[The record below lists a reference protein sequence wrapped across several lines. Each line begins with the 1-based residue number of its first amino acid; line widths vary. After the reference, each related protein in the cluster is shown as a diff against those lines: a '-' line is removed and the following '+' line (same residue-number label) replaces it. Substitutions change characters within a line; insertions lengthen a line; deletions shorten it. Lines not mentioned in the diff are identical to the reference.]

1 MKRKINRDFSRYFS
15 ANRMNRVPL
24 YKLLVSSLLAVTL
37 TAGLGTGI
45 AVWAFSGSGQETSVQ
60 AQLSPTPT
68 PEPTATPTPT
78 PQLRQVKME
87 IATVQ
92 QSIGVDLVEEV
103 DGEEFPLAGE
113 PFVVLITDEDEK
125 TQSYDVD
132 ADTGT
137 LLVEDVEPGDYRVE
151 LEERE
156 GYALPEPQ
164 TVTVKEKVVYVA
176 DTAAVADKI
185 VQADQVVE
193 SQEDNIYGQVADAVV
208 TPPSDTVEYVDSSS
222 ETVSEEIQVYTGA
235 KLNDEGYMLLKDGT
249 VTDYKP
255 VFDTATGYLVKAVRS
270 TVPSPT
276 PVPVPSV
283 ILTPTPV
290 PTESPEP
297 TQTPEST
304 QTPEATQTPE
314 PTQGSGS
321 QATSQALSRTPSP
334 TGAALWVQRLSSWF
348 ADRLGRLGAGLPLRA
363 ASVDF
368 AAWPDEIVLYD
379 MDNHTMAS
387 NEEYPFDLSVD
398 TVSTETGEVL
408 YSGWNTIDGKKYYF
422 DPETHTPVTGTQ
434 VIGGVTYHFNS
445 SGVLQQE
452 TRGVD
457 VSKYQGDIDWNQVK
471 AAGYEFAIIRV
482 GYRGYGSGALV
493 EDSHFRQNIQGAT
506 AAGLQIGLY
515 FYSQAINEEEAVEE
529 ASMVL
534 RLCSGYR
541 LDYPIYFDTEKVAG
555 DTGRADS
562 LSRAE
567 RTACAVAFCETIRN
581 AGYTAGVY
589 SYASWFYN
597 QLNMSNFGNYQI
609 WIAQYRDVLDF
620 SGRYNM
626 WQYAS
631 DGCVPG
637 ISKLCDLN
645 IAY

>member
-1 MKRKINRDFSRYFS
+1 MKRKTNRDFSRYFS
-15 ANRMNRVPL
+15 VNRMNRVPL
-24 YKLLVSSLLAVTL
+24 YKLLVSGLLAVTL

-45 AVWAFSGSGQETSVQ
+45 AVWAFSGAGQETSVQ
-60 AQLSPTPT
+60 AELSPTPT
-68 PEPTATPTPT
+68 PAPTATPTPT
-78 PQLRQVKME
+78 PQLRQVKMK

-103 DGEEFPLAGE
+103 DGEEFPLTGE
-113 PFVVLITDEDEK
+113 PFVVLITDEDEN
-125 TQSYDVD
+125 TQSYDID
-132 ADTGT
+132 PDTGT
-137 LLVEDVEPGDYRVE
+137 LLVEKVEPGDYRVE
-151 LEERE
+151 LEEKE

-185 VQADQVVE
+185 VQSNQVVE

-222 ETVSEEIQVYTGA
+222 ESVSEKIQVYTGA

-270 TVPSPT
+270 ALPSPT

-283 ILTPTPV
+283 ILTPTPAPE
-290 PTESPEP
+290 PTES
-297 TQTPEST
+297 
-304 QTPEATQTPE
+304 PEATQTPE
-314 PTQGSGS
+314 PSQGAASG
-321 QATSQALSRTPSP
+321 ATSQALSQTPSP
-334 TGAALWVQRLSSWF
+334 TGAALWAQRLSGWF

-363 ASVDF
+363 SSVDF
-368 AAWPDEIVLYD
+368 ASWPDEILLYD
-379 MDNHTMAS
+379 MNKHTMAS

-422 DPETHTPVTGTQ
+422 DPETHAPVTGTQ
-434 VIGGVTYHFNS
+434 VIGGVTYHFDSN
-445 SGVLQQE
+445 GVLKQE

-457 VSKYQGDIDWNQVK
+457 VSKYQGNIDWNQVK

-506 AAGLQIGLY
+506 AAGLQVGLY

>member
-1 MKRKINRDFSRYFS
+1 MKRKTNRDFSRYFS
-15 ANRMNRVPL
+15 VNRMNRVPL
-24 YKLLVSSLLAVTL
+24 YKLLVSGLLAVTL

-45 AVWAFSGSGQETSVQ
+45 AVWAFSGAGQETSVQ
-60 AQLSPTPT
+60 AELSPTPT
-68 PEPTATPTPT
+68 PAPTATPTPT

-103 DGEEFPLAGE
+103 DGEEFPLTGE
-113 PFVVLITDEDEK
+113 PFVVLITDEDEN
-125 TQSYDVD
+125 TQSYDID
-132 ADTGT
+132 PDTGT
-137 LLVEDVEPGDYRVE
+137 LLVEKVEPGDYRVE
-151 LEERE
+151 LEEKE

-185 VQADQVVE
+185 VQSNQVVE

-222 ETVSEEIQVYTGA
+222 ESVSEKIQVYTGA

-270 TVPSPT
+270 VLPSPT

-283 ILTPTPV
+283 ILTPTPAPE
-290 PTESPEP
+290 PTES
-297 TQTPEST
+297 
-304 QTPEATQTPE
+304 PEATQTPE
-314 PTQGSGS
+314 PSQGAASG
-321 QATSQALSRTPSP
+321 ATSQALSQTPSP
-334 TGAALWVQRLSSWF
+334 TGAALWAQRLSGWF

-363 ASVDF
+363 SSVDF
-368 AAWPDEIVLYD
+368 ASWPDEILLYD
-379 MDNHTMAS
+379 MNKHTMAS

-422 DPETHTPVTGTQ
+422 DPETHAPVTGTQ
-434 VIGGVTYHFNS
+434 VIGGVTYHFDSN
-445 SGVLQQE
+445 GVLKQE

-457 VSKYQGDIDWNQVK
+457 VSKYQGNIDWNQVK

-506 AAGLQIGLY
+506 AAGLQVGLY

>member
-1 MKRKINRDFSRYFS
+1 MKRKTNRDFSRYFS
-15 ANRMNRVPL
+15 VNRMNRVPL
-24 YKLLVSSLLAVTL
+24 YKLLISGLLAVTL

-45 AVWAFSGSGQETSVQ
+45 AVWAFSGAGQETSVQ
-60 AQLSPTPT
+60 AELSPTPT
-68 PEPTATPTPT
+68 PAPTATPTPT

-103 DGEEFPLAGE
+103 DGEEFPLTGE
-113 PFVVLITDEDEK
+113 PFVVLITDEDEN
-125 TQSYDVD
+125 TQSYDID
-132 ADTGT
+132 PDTGT
-137 LLVEDVEPGDYRVE
+137 LLVEKVEPGDYRVE
-151 LEERE
+151 LEEKE

-185 VQADQVVE
+185 VQSNQVVE

-222 ETVSEEIQVYTGA
+222 ESVSEEIQVYTGA

-270 TVPSPT
+270 ALPSPT

-283 ILTPTPV
+283 ILTPTPAPE
-290 PTESPEP
+290 PTES
-297 TQTPEST
+297 
-304 QTPEATQTPE
+304 PEATQTPE
-314 PTQGSGS
+314 LSQGAASG
-321 QATSQALSRTPSP
+321 ATSQALSQTPSP
-334 TGAALWVQRLSSWF
+334 TGAALWAQQLSGWF

-363 ASVDF
+363 SSVDF
-368 AAWPDEIVLYD
+368 ASWPDEILLYD
-379 MDNHTMAS
+379 MDKHTMAS

-422 DPETHTPVTGTQ
+422 DPETHAPVTGTQ
-434 VIGGVTYHFNS
+434 VIGGVTYHFDSN
-445 SGVLQQE
+445 GVLKQE

-457 VSKYQGDIDWNQVK
+457 VSKYQGNIDWNQVK

-506 AAGLQIGLY
+506 AAGLQVGLY

>member
-1 MKRKINRDFSRYFS
+1 MKRKTNRDFSRYFS
-15 ANRMNRVPL
+15 VNRMNRVPL
-24 YKLLVSSLLAVTL
+24 YKLLVSGLLAVTL

-45 AVWAFSGSGQETSVQ
+45 AVWAFSGAGQETSVQ

-68 PEPTATPTPT
+68 PVPTATPTPT

-103 DGEEFPLAGE
+103 DGEEFPLTGE
-113 PFVVLITDEDEK
+113 PFVVLITDEDEN
-125 TQSYDVD
+125 TQSYDID
-132 ADTGT
+132 PDTGT
-137 LLVEDVEPGDYRVE
+137 LLVEKVEPGDYRVE

-185 VQADQVVE
+185 VQSNQVVE

-222 ETVSEEIQVYTGA
+222 ESVSEEIQVYTGA
-235 KLNDEGYMLLKDGT
+235 KLNDEGYMLLKNGT

-270 TVPSPT
+270 ALPSPT

-283 ILTPTPV
+283 ILTPTPAPE
-290 PTESPEP
+290 PTESPDP
-297 TQTPEST
+297 T

-314 PTQGSGS
+314 PSQGAASG
-321 QATSQALSRTPSP
+321 AASQALSQTPSP
-334 TGAALWVQRLSSWF
+334 TGAALWAQRLSGWF

-363 ASVDF
+363 SSVDF
-368 AAWPDEIVLYD
+368 VSWPDEIVLYD
-379 MDNHTMAS
+379 MDKHTMAS

-398 TVSTETGEVL
+398 TVSTETGEVF

-422 DPETHTPVTGTQ
+422 DPETHAPVTGTQ
-434 VIGGVTYHFNS
+434 VIGGVTYHFDSN
-445 SGVLQQE
+445 GVLKQE

-506 AAGLQIGLY
+506 AAGLQVGLY

>member
-1 MKRKINRDFSRYFS
+1 MKRKTNRDFSRYFS
-15 ANRMNRVPL
+15 VNRMNRVPL
-24 YKLLVSSLLAVTL
+24 YKLLVSGLLAVTL

-45 AVWAFSGSGQETSVQ
+45 AVWAFSGAGQETSVQ
-60 AQLSPTPT
+60 AELSPTPT
-68 PEPTATPTPT
+68 PAPTATPTPT

-103 DGEEFPLAGE
+103 DGEEFPLTGE
-113 PFVVLITDEDEK
+113 PFVVLITDEDEN
-125 TQSYDVD
+125 TQSYDID
-132 ADTGT
+132 PDTGT
-137 LLVEDVEPGDYRVE
+137 LLVEKVEPGDYRVE
-151 LEERE
+151 LEEKE

-185 VQADQVVE
+185 VQSNQVVE

-222 ETVSEEIQVYTGA
+222 ESVSEKIQVYTGA

-270 TVPSPT
+270 ALPSPT

-283 ILTPTPV
+283 ILTPTPA
-290 PTESPEP
+290 PEP
-297 TQTPEST
+297 TER
-304 QTPEATQTPE
+304 PEATQTPE
-314 PTQGSGS
+314 PSQGAASG
-321 QATSQALSRTPSP
+321 ATSQALSQTPSP
-334 TGAALWVQRLSSWF
+334 TGAALWAQRLSGWF

-363 ASVDF
+363 SSVDF
-368 AAWPDEIVLYD
+368 ASWPDEILLYD
-379 MDNHTMAS
+379 MDKHTMAS

-422 DPETHTPVTGTQ
+422 DPETHAPVTGTQ
-434 VIGGVTYHFNS
+434 VIGGVTYHFDSN
-445 SGVLQQE
+445 GVLKQE

-457 VSKYQGDIDWNQVK
+457 VSKYQGNIDWNQVK

-506 AAGLQIGLY
+506 AAGLQVGLY

-631 DGCVPG
+631 DGCEPG

>member
-1 MKRKINRDFSRYFS
+1 MKRKTNRDFSRYFS
-15 ANRMNRVPL
+15 VNRMNRVPL
-24 YKLLVSSLLAVTL
+24 YKLLVSGLLAVTL

-45 AVWAFSGSGQETSVQ
+45 AVWAFSGAGQETSVQ
-60 AQLSPTPT
+60 AELSPTPT
-68 PEPTATPTPT
+68 PAPTATPTPP

-103 DGEEFPLAGE
+103 DGEEFPLTGE
-113 PFVVLITDEDEK
+113 PFVVLITDEDEN
-125 TQSYDVD
+125 TQSYDID
-132 ADTGT
+132 PDTGT
-137 LLVEDVEPGDYRVE
+137 LLVEKVEPGDYRVE
-151 LEERE
+151 LEEKE

-185 VQADQVVE
+185 VQSNQVVE

-222 ETVSEEIQVYTGA
+222 ESVSEKIQVYTGA

-270 TVPSPT
+270 ALPSPT

-283 ILTPTPV
+283 ILTPTPAPE
-290 PTESPEP
+290 PTES
-297 TQTPEST
+297 
-304 QTPEATQTPE
+304 PEATQTPE
-314 PTQGSGS
+314 PSQGAASG
-321 QATSQALSRTPSP
+321 ATSQAISQTPSP
-334 TGAALWVQRLSSWF
+334 TGAALWAQRLSGWF

-363 ASVDF
+363 SSVDF
-368 AAWPDEIVLYD
+368 ASWPDEILLYD
-379 MDNHTMAS
+379 MNKHTMAS

-422 DPETHTPVTGTQ
+422 DPETHAPVTGTQ
-434 VIGGVTYHFNS
+434 VIGGVTYHFDSN
-445 SGVLQQE
+445 GVLKQE

-457 VSKYQGDIDWNQVK
+457 VSKYQGNIDWNQVK

-506 AAGLQIGLY
+506 AAGLQVGLY

>member
-1 MKRKINRDFSRYFS
+1 MKRKTNRDFSRYFS
-15 ANRMNRVPL
+15 VNRMNRVPL
-24 YKLLVSSLLAVTL
+24 YKLLVSGLLAVTL

-45 AVWAFSGSGQETSVQ
+45 AVWAFSGAGQETSVQ

-68 PEPTATPTPT
+68 PAPTATPTPT

-103 DGEEFPLAGE
+103 DGEEFPLTGE
-113 PFVVLITDEDEK
+113 PFVVLITDEDEN
-125 TQSYDVD
+125 TQSYDID
-132 ADTGT
+132 PDTGT
-137 LLVEDVEPGDYRVE
+137 LLVEKVEPGDYRVE

-185 VQADQVVE
+185 VQSNQVVE

-222 ETVSEEIQVYTGA
+222 ESVSEEIQVYTGA
-235 KLNDEGYMLLKDGT
+235 KLNDEGYMFLKDGT

-270 TVPSPT
+270 ALPSPT

-283 ILTPTPV
+283 ILTPTPAPE
-290 PTESPEP
+290 PTESPDP
-297 TQTPEST
+297 T

-314 PTQGSGS
+314 PSQGAESD
-321 QATSQALSRTPSP
+321 ATFQALSQTPSP
-334 TGAALWVQRLSSWF
+334 TGAALWAQRLSGWV

-363 ASVDF
+363 SSVDF
-368 AAWPDEIVLYD
+368 ASWPDEIVLYD
-379 MDNHTMAS
+379 MDKHTMAS

-422 DPETHTPVTGTQ
+422 DPETHAPVTGTQ
-434 VIGGVTYHFNS
+434 VIGGVTYHFDSN
-445 SGVLQQE
+445 GVLKQE

-506 AAGLQIGLY
+506 AAGLQVGLY

-631 DGCVPG
+631 NGCVPG

>member
-1 MKRKINRDFSRYFS
+1 MKRKTNRDFSRYFS
-15 ANRMNRVPL
+15 VNRMNRVPL
-24 YKLLVSSLLAVTL
+24 YKLLVSGLLAVTL

-45 AVWAFSGSGQETSVQ
+45 AVWAFSGAGQETSVQ
-60 AQLSPTPT
+60 AELSPTPT
-68 PEPTATPTPT
+68 PAPTATPTPT

-92 QSIGVDLVEEV
+92 QSIGVDLVEKV
-103 DGEEFPLAGE
+103 DGEEFPLTGE
-113 PFVVLITDEDEK
+113 PFVVLITDEDEN
-125 TQSYDVD
+125 TQSYDID
-132 ADTGT
+132 PDTGT
-137 LLVEDVEPGDYRVE
+137 LLVEKVEPGDYRVE
-151 LEERE
+151 LEEKE

-185 VQADQVVE
+185 VQSNQVVE

-222 ETVSEEIQVYTGA
+222 ESVSEEIQVYTGA

-270 TVPSPT
+270 ALPSPT

-283 ILTPTPV
+283 ILTPTPAPE
-290 PTESPEP
+290 PTES
-297 TQTPEST
+297 
-304 QTPEATQTPE
+304 PEATQTPE
-314 PTQGSGS
+314 PSQGAASG
-321 QATSQALSRTPSP
+321 ATSQALSQTPSP
-334 TGAALWVQRLSSWF
+334 TGAALWAQQLSGWF

-363 ASVDF
+363 SSVDF
-368 AAWPDEIVLYD
+368 ASWPDEILLYD
-379 MDNHTMAS
+379 MDKHTMAS

-408 YSGWNTIDGKKYYF
+408 YSGWNTMDGKKYYF
-422 DPETHTPVTGTQ
+422 DPETHAPVTGTQ
-434 VIGGVTYHFNS
+434 VIGGVTYHFDSN
-445 SGVLQQE
+445 GVLKQE

-457 VSKYQGDIDWNQVK
+457 VSKYQGNIDWNQVK

-506 AAGLQIGLY
+506 AAGLQVGLY

>member
-1 MKRKINRDFSRYFS
+1 MKRKTNRDFSRYFS
-15 ANRMNRVPL
+15 VNRMNRVPL
-24 YKLLVSSLLAVTL
+24 YKLLVSGLLAVTL

-45 AVWAFSGSGQETSVQ
+45 AVWAFSGAGQETSVQ

-68 PEPTATPTPT
+68 PAPTATPTPT

-103 DGEEFPLAGE
+103 DGEEFPLTGE
-113 PFVVLITDEDEK
+113 PFVVLITDEDEN
-125 TQSYDVD
+125 TQSYDID
-132 ADTGT
+132 PDTGT
-137 LLVEDVEPGDYRVE
+137 LLVEKVEPGDYRVE

-185 VQADQVVE
+185 VQSNQVVE

-222 ETVSEEIQVYTGA
+222 ESVSEEIQVYTGA
-235 KLNDEGYMLLKDGT
+235 KLNDEGYMFLKDGT

-270 TVPSPT
+270 ALPSPT

-283 ILTPTPV
+283 ILTPTPAPE
-290 PTESPEP
+290 PTESPDP
-297 TQTPEST
+297 T

-314 PTQGSGS
+314 PSQGAESD
-321 QATSQALSRTPSP
+321 ATFQALSQTPSP
-334 TGAALWVQRLSSWF
+334 TGAALWAQRLSGWF

-363 ASVDF
+363 SSVDF
-368 AAWPDEIVLYD
+368 ASWPDEIVLYD
-379 MDNHTMAS
+379 MDKHTMAS

-422 DPETHTPVTGTQ
+422 DPETHAPVTGTQ
-434 VIGGVTYHFNS
+434 VIGGVTYHFDSN
-445 SGVLQQE
+445 GVLKQE

-506 AAGLQIGLY
+506 AAGLQVGLY

>member
-1 MKRKINRDFSRYFS
+1 MKRKTNRDFSRYFS
-15 ANRMNRVPL
+15 VNRMNRVPL
-24 YKLLVSSLLAVTL
+24 YKLLVSGLLAVTL

-45 AVWAFSGSGQETSVQ
+45 AVWAFSGAGQETSVQ

-68 PEPTATPTPT
+68 PAPTATPTPT

-103 DGEEFPLAGE
+103 DGEEFPLTGE
-113 PFVVLITDEDEK
+113 PFVVLITDEDEN
-125 TQSYDVD
+125 TQSYDID
-132 ADTGT
+132 PDTGT
-137 LLVEDVEPGDYRVE
+137 LLVEKVEPGDYRVE

-185 VQADQVVE
+185 VQSNQVVE

-222 ETVSEEIQVYTGA
+222 ESVSEEIQVYTGA
-235 KLNDEGYMLLKDGT
+235 KLNDEGYMFLKDGT

-270 TVPSPT
+270 ALPSPT

-283 ILTPTPV
+283 ILTPTPAPE
-290 PTESPEP
+290 PTESPDP
-297 TQTPEST
+297 T

-314 PTQGSGS
+314 PSQGAESD
-321 QATSQALSRTPSP
+321 ATFQALSQTPSP
-334 TGAALWVQRLSSWF
+334 TGAALWAQRLSGWV

-363 ASVDF
+363 SSVDF
-368 AAWPDEIVLYD
+368 ASWPDEIVLYD
-379 MDNHTMAS
+379 MDKHTMAS

-422 DPETHTPVTGTQ
+422 DPETHAPVTGTQ
-434 VIGGVTYHFNS
+434 VIGGVTYHFDSN
-445 SGVLQQE
+445 GVLKQE

-506 AAGLQIGLY
+506 AAGLQVGLY

>member
-1 MKRKINRDFSRYFS
+1 MGCAAMGVEGAVLAPD
-15 ANRMNRVPL
+15 L
-24 YKLLVSSLLAVTL
+24 SLGELK
-37 TAGLGTGI
+37 
-45 AVWAFSGSGQETSVQ
+45 ETSRVVWE
-60 AQLSPTPT
+60 SPSV
-68 PEPTATPTPT
+68 E
-78 PQLRQVKME
+78 R
-87 IATVQ
+87 
-92 QSIGVDLVEEV
+92 VDEV
-103 DGEEFPLAGE
+103 
-113 PFVVLITDEDEK
+113 V
-125 TQSYDVD
+125 SVD
-132 ADTGT
+132 A
-137 LLVEDVEPGDYRVE
+137 LAKHV
-151 LEERE
+151 
-156 GYALPEPQ
+156 ALFA
-164 TVTVKEKVVYVA
+164 TT
-176 DTAAVADKI
+176 
-185 VQADQVVE
+185 
-193 SQEDNIYGQVADAVV
+193 
-208 TPPSDTVEYVDSSS
+208 
-222 ETVSEEIQVYTGA
+222 TGA
-235 KLNDEGYMLLKDGT
+235 
-249 VTDYKP
+249 
-255 VFDTATGYLVKAVRS
+255 A
-270 TVPSPT
+270 
-276 PVPVPSV
+276 
-283 ILTPTPV
+283 
-290 PTESPEP
+290 
-297 TQTPEST
+297 
-304 QTPEATQTPE
+304 
-314 PTQGSGS
+314 SG
-321 QATSQALSRTPSP
+321 ATSQALSQTPSP
-334 TGAALWVQRLSSWF
+334 TGAALWAQRLSGWF

-363 ASVDF
+363 SSVDF
-368 AAWPDEIVLYD
+368 ASWPDEILLYD
-379 MDNHTMAS
+379 MDQHTMAS

-422 DPETHTPVTGTQ
+422 DPETHAPVAGTQ
-434 VIGGVTYHFNS
+434 VIGGVTYHFDSN
-445 SGVLQQE
+445 GVLKQE

-457 VSKYQGDIDWNQVK
+457 VSKYQGNIDWNQVK

-506 AAGLQIGLY
+506 AAGLQVGLY

>member
-1 MKRKINRDFSRYFS
+1 MKRKTNRDFSRYFS
-15 ANRMNRVPL
+15 VNRMNRVPL
-24 YKLLVSSLLAVTL
+24 YKLLVSGLLAVTL

-45 AVWAFSGSGQETSVQ
+45 AVWAFSGAGQETSVQ
-60 AQLSPTPT
+60 AELSPTPT
-68 PEPTATPTPT
+68 PAPTATPTPT

-103 DGEEFPLAGE
+103 DGEEFPLTGE
-113 PFVVLITDEDEK
+113 PFVVLITDEDEN
-125 TQSYDVD
+125 TQSYDID
-132 ADTGT
+132 PDTGT
-137 LLVEDVEPGDYRVE
+137 LLVEKVEPGDYRVE
-151 LEERE
+151 LEEKE

-185 VQADQVVE
+185 VQSNQVVE

-222 ETVSEEIQVYTGA
+222 ESVSEEIQVYTGA

-270 TVPSPT
+270 ALPSPT

-283 ILTPTPV
+283 ILTPTPAPE
-290 PTESPEP
+290 PTES
-297 TQTPEST
+297 
-304 QTPEATQTPE
+304 PEATQTPE
-314 PTQGSGS
+314 PSQGAASG
-321 QATSQALSRTPSP
+321 ATSQALSQTPSP
-334 TGAALWVQRLSSWF
+334 TGAALWAQQLSGWF

-363 ASVDF
+363 SSVDF
-368 AAWPDEIVLYD
+368 ASWPDEILLYD
-379 MDNHTMAS
+379 MDKHTMAS
-387 NEEYPFDLSVD
+387 TEEYPFDLSVD

-408 YSGWNTIDGKKYYF
+408 YFGWNTIDGKKYYF
-422 DPETHTPVTGTQ
+422 DPETHAPVTGTQ
-434 VIGGVTYHFNS
+434 VIGGVTYHFDSN
-445 SGVLQQE
+445 GVLKQE

-457 VSKYQGDIDWNQVK
+457 VSKYQGNIDWNQVK

-506 AAGLQIGLY
+506 AAGLQVGLY

>member
-1 MKRKINRDFSRYFS
+1 MKRKTNRDFSRYFS
-15 ANRMNRVPL
+15 VNRMNRVPL
-24 YKLLVSSLLAVTL
+24 YKLLVSGLLAVTL

-45 AVWAFSGSGQETSVQ
+45 AVWAFSGAGQETSVQ
-60 AQLSPTPT
+60 AELSPTPT
-68 PEPTATPTPT
+68 PAPTATPTPT

-103 DGEEFPLAGE
+103 DGEEFPLTGE
-113 PFVVLITDEDEK
+113 PFVVLITDEDEN
-125 TQSYDVD
+125 TQSYDID
-132 ADTGT
+132 PNTGT
-137 LLVEDVEPGDYRVE
+137 LLVEKVEPGDYRVE
-151 LEERE
+151 LEEKE

-185 VQADQVVE
+185 VQSNQVVE

-222 ETVSEEIQVYTGA
+222 ESVSEKIQVYTGA

-270 TVPSPT
+270 ALPSPT

-283 ILTPTPV
+283 ILTPTPAPE
-290 PTESPEP
+290 PTES
-297 TQTPEST
+297 
-304 QTPEATQTPE
+304 PEATQTPE
-314 PTQGSGS
+314 PSQGAASG
-321 QATSQALSRTPSP
+321 ATSQALSQTPSP
-334 TGAALWVQRLSSWF
+334 TGAALWAQRLSGWF

-363 ASVDF
+363 SSVDF
-368 AAWPDEIVLYD
+368 ASWPDEILLYD
-379 MDNHTMAS
+379 MDKHTMAS

-422 DPETHTPVTGTQ
+422 DPETHAPVTGTQ
-434 VIGGVTYHFNS
+434 VIGGVTYHFDSN
-445 SGVLQQE
+445 GVLKQE

-457 VSKYQGDIDWNQVK
+457 VSKYQGNIDWNQVK

-506 AAGLQIGLY
+506 AAGLQVGLY

>member
-1 MKRKINRDFSRYFS
+1 MKRKTNRDFSRYFS
-15 ANRMNRVPL
+15 VNRMNRVPL
-24 YKLLVSSLLAVTL
+24 YKLLVSGLLAVTL

-45 AVWAFSGSGQETSVQ
+45 AVWAFSGAGQETLVQ
-60 AQLSPTPT
+60 AELSPTPT
-68 PEPTATPTPT
+68 PAPTATPT

-103 DGEEFPLAGE
+103 DGEEFPLTGE
-113 PFVVLITDEDEK
+113 PFVVLITDEDEN
-125 TQSYDVD
+125 TQSYDID
-132 ADTGT
+132 PDTGT
-137 LLVEDVEPGDYRVE
+137 LLVEKVEPGDYRVE
-151 LEERE
+151 LEEKE

-164 TVTVKEKVVYVA
+164 TVTVKEKAVYVA

-185 VQADQVVE
+185 VQSNQVVE

-222 ETVSEEIQVYTGA
+222 ESVSEKIQVYTGA

-270 TVPSPT
+270 ALPSPT

-283 ILTPTPV
+283 ILTPTPAPE
-290 PTESPEP
+290 PTES
-297 TQTPEST
+297 
-304 QTPEATQTPE
+304 PEATQTPE
-314 PTQGSGS
+314 PSQGAASG
-321 QATSQALSRTPSP
+321 ATSQALSQTPSP
-334 TGAALWVQRLSSWF
+334 TGAALWAQRLSGWL

-363 ASVDF
+363 SSVDF
-368 AAWPDEIVLYD
+368 ASWPDEILLYD
-379 MDNHTMAS
+379 MNKHTMAS

-422 DPETHTPVTGTQ
+422 DPETHAPVTGTQ
-434 VIGGVTYHFNS
+434 VIGGVTYHFDSN
-445 SGVLQQE
+445 GVLKQE

-457 VSKYQGDIDWNQVK
+457 VSKYQGNIDWNQVK

-506 AAGLQIGLY
+506 AAGLQVGLY

-534 RLCSGYR
+534 RLSSGYR
-541 LDYPIYFDTEKVAG
+541 LDYPLSFDTEKVAG

-637 ISKLCDLN
+637 LSKLCDLN

>member
-1 MKRKINRDFSRYFS
+1 M
-15 ANRMNRVPL
+15 
-24 YKLLVSSLLAVTL
+24 
-37 TAGLGTGI
+37 
-45 AVWAFSGSGQETSVQ
+45 
-60 AQLSPTPT
+60 
-68 PEPTATPTPT
+68 
-78 PQLRQVKME
+78 
-87 IATVQ
+87 
-92 QSIGVDLVEEV
+92 
-103 DGEEFPLAGE
+103 
-113 PFVVLITDEDEK
+113 
-125 TQSYDVD
+125 
-132 ADTGT
+132 
-137 LLVEDVEPGDYRVE
+137 
-151 LEERE
+151 
-156 GYALPEPQ
+156 
-164 TVTVKEKVVYVA
+164 
-176 DTAAVADKI
+176 
-185 VQADQVVE
+185 
-193 SQEDNIYGQVADAVV
+193 
-208 TPPSDTVEYVDSSS
+208 
-222 ETVSEEIQVYTGA
+222 
-235 KLNDEGYMLLKDGT
+235 
-249 VTDYKP
+249 
-255 VFDTATGYLVKAVRS
+255 
-270 TVPSPT
+270 
-276 PVPVPSV
+276 
-283 ILTPTPV
+283 
-290 PTESPEP
+290 
-297 TQTPEST
+297 
-304 QTPEATQTPE
+304 
-314 PTQGSGS
+314 
-321 QATSQALSRTPSP
+321 
-334 TGAALWVQRLSSWF
+334 
-348 ADRLGRLGAGLPLRA
+348 
-363 ASVDF
+363 DF
-368 AAWPDEIVLYD
+368 ASWPDEIVLYD
-379 MDNHTMAS
+379 MDKHTMAS

-398 TVSTETGEVL
+398 IVSTETGEVL

-422 DPETHTPVTGTQ
+422 DPETHAPVTGTQ
-434 VIGGVTYHFNS
+434 VIGGVTYHFDSN
-445 SGVLQQE
+445 GVLKQE

-506 AAGLQIGLY
+506 AAGLQVGLY

>member
-1 MKRKINRDFSRYFS
+1 MKRKTNREFARYFS
-15 ANRMNRVPL
+15 ANRMNRIPL
-24 YKLLVSSLLAVTL
+24 YKLLVSGLLAVTL
-37 TAGLGTGI
+37 TAGLGTGV
-45 AVWAFSGSGQETSVQ
+45 AVWALSGGGPETSVS

-78 PQLRQVKME
+78 PELRQVQME
-87 IATVQ
+87 IATIQ
-92 QSIGVDLVEEV
+92 QSIGVELVEEKE
-103 DGEEFPLAGE
+103 GEEQPITGV
-113 PFVVLITDEDEK
+113 PFVVLITNEDEV
-125 TQSYDVD
+125 TRSYDID
-132 ADTGT
+132 QNTGT
-137 LLVEDVEPGDYRVE
+137 LLVEQVEPGEYQVA
-151 LEERE
+151 LEPVE

-185 VQADQVVE
+185 VQASQVVE
-193 SQEDNIYGQVADAVV
+193 SKEDNIYGQVADAVA
-208 TPPSDTVEYVDSSS
+208 TPPSDTVEYVESSS
-222 ETVSEEIQVYTGA
+222 ESVSEEIQVYTGA
-235 KLNDEGYMLLKDGT
+235 KLNDDGYMLLKDGT

-255 VFDTATGYLVKAVRS
+255 VFDTATGYLIKAVR
-270 TVPSPT
+270 TAQPSPT

-290 PTESPEP
+290 PEETPTPEQTPAP
-297 TQTPEST
+297 TQTPQAESAAASA
-304 QTPEATQTPE
+304 Q
-314 PTQGSGS
+314 S
-321 QATSQALSRTPSP
+321 QSL
-334 TGAALWVQRLSSWF
+334 GAAGASLWAHGLTGWF
-348 ADRLGRLGAGLPLRA
+348 ADWMGGSLRA
-363 ASVDF
+363 AGVDF
-368 AAWPDEIVLYD
+368 AAWPDEILLYD
-379 MDNHTMAS
+379 MNTHTMAS
-387 NEEYPFDLSVD
+387 NDQYPFDLSVD
-398 TVSTETGEVL
+398 TVSSQTGEVL
-408 YSGWNTIDGKKYYF
+408 YSGWNTIDGNKYYF
-422 DPETHTPVTGTQ
+422 DPETHQPVTGSQ

-445 SGVLQQE
+445 NGVLQQE

-506 AAGLQIGLY
+506 AAGLQVGLY

-534 RLCSGYR
+534 RLCSGYK
-541 LDYPIYFDTEKVAG
+541 LSYPIYFDTEKVAG

-562 LSRAE
+562 ISRNE

-581 AGYTAGVY
+581 AGYSAGVY

-597 QLNMSNFGNYQI
+597 QLNMASFGNYQI

-631 DGCVPG
+631 DGSVPG
-637 ISKLCDLN
+637 IPKLCDLN

>member
-1 MKRKINRDFSRYFS
+1 MKRKTNRDFSRYFS
-15 ANRMNRVPL
+15 VNRMNRVPL
-24 YKLLVSSLLAVTL
+24 YKLLVSGLLAVTL

-45 AVWAFSGSGQETSVQ
+45 AVWAFSGAGQETSVQ
-60 AQLSPTPT
+60 AELSPTPT
-68 PEPTATPTPT
+68 PAPTATPTPT

-103 DGEEFPLAGE
+103 DGEEFPLTGE
-113 PFVVLITDEDEK
+113 PFVVLITDEDENI
-125 TQSYDVD
+125 QSYDID
-132 ADTGT
+132 PDTGT
-137 LLVEDVEPGDYRVE
+137 LLVEKVEPGDYRVE
-151 LEERE
+151 LEEKE

-185 VQADQVVE
+185 VQSNQVVE

-222 ETVSEEIQVYTGA
+222 ESVSEEIQVYTGA

-270 TVPSPT
+270 ALPSPT

-283 ILTPTPV
+283 ILTPTPAPE
-290 PTESPEP
+290 PTES
-297 TQTPEST
+297 
-304 QTPEATQTPE
+304 PEATQTPE
-314 PTQGSGS
+314 PSQGAASG
-321 QATSQALSRTPSP
+321 ATSQALSQTPSP
-334 TGAALWVQRLSSWF
+334 TGAALWAQQLSGWF

-363 ASVDF
+363 SSVDF
-368 AAWPDEIVLYD
+368 ASWPDEILLYD
-379 MDNHTMAS
+379 MDKHTMAS
-387 NEEYPFDLSVD
+387 NEEYPFDLSMD

-408 YSGWNTIDGKKYYF
+408 YSGWNTMDGKKYYF
-422 DPETHTPVTGTQ
+422 DPETHAPVTGTQ
-434 VIGGVTYHFNS
+434 VIGGVTYHFDSN
-445 SGVLQQE
+445 GVLKQE

-457 VSKYQGDIDWNQVK
+457 VSKYQGNIDWNQVK

-506 AAGLQIGLY
+506 AAGLQVGLY

>member
-1 MKRKINRDFSRYFS
+1 MKRKTNRDFSRYFS
-15 ANRMNRVPL
+15 VNRMNRVPL
-24 YKLLVSSLLAVTL
+24 YKLLVSGLLAVTL

-45 AVWAFSGSGQETSVQ
+45 AVWAFSGAGQETSVQ

-68 PEPTATPTPT
+68 PVPTATPTPT

-103 DGEEFPLAGE
+103 DGEEFPLTGE
-113 PFVVLITDEDEK
+113 PFVVLITDEDEN
-125 TQSYDVD
+125 TQSYDID
-132 ADTGT
+132 PDTGT
-137 LLVEDVEPGDYRVE
+137 LLVEKVEPGDYRVE

-185 VQADQVVE
+185 VQSNQVVE

-222 ETVSEEIQVYTGA
+222 ESVSEEIQVYTGA

-270 TVPSPT
+270 ALPSPT

-283 ILTPTPV
+283 ILTPTPAPE
-290 PTESPEP
+290 PTESPDP
-297 TQTPEST
+297 T

-314 PTQGSGS
+314 PSQGAESG
-321 QATSQALSRTPSP
+321 AASQALSQTPSP
-334 TGAALWVQRLSSWF
+334 TGAVLWAQRLSGWF

-363 ASVDF
+363 SSVDF
-368 AAWPDEIVLYD
+368 ASWPDEIVLYD
-379 MDNHTMAS
+379 MDKHTMAS

-422 DPETHTPVTGTQ
+422 DPETHAPVTGTQ
-434 VIGGVTYHFNS
+434 VIGGVTYHFDSN
-445 SGVLQQE
+445 GVLKQE

-506 AAGLQIGLY
+506 AAGLQVGLY

>member
-1 MKRKINRDFSRYFS
+1 MKRKTNRDFSRYFS
-15 ANRMNRVPL
+15 VNRMNRVPL
-24 YKLLVSSLLAVTL
+24 YKLLVSGLLAVTL

-45 AVWAFSGSGQETSVQ
+45 AVWAFSGAGQETSVQ
-60 AQLSPTPT
+60 AELSPTPT
-68 PEPTATPTPT
+68 PAPTATPTPT

-103 DGEEFPLAGE
+103 DGEEFPLTGE
-113 PFVVLITDEDEK
+113 PFVVLITDEDEN
-125 TQSYDVD
+125 TQSYDID
-132 ADTGT
+132 PDTGT
-137 LLVEDVEPGDYRVE
+137 LLVEKVEPGDYRVE
-151 LEERE
+151 LEEKE

-185 VQADQVVE
+185 VQSNQVVE

-222 ETVSEEIQVYTGA
+222 ESVSEKIQVYTGA

-270 TVPSPT
+270 ALPSPT

-283 ILTPTPV
+283 ILTPTPAPE
-290 PTESPEP
+290 PTES
-297 TQTPEST
+297 
-304 QTPEATQTPE
+304 PEATQTPE
-314 PTQGSGS
+314 PSQGAASG
-321 QATSQALSRTPSP
+321 ATSQALSQTPSH
-334 TGAALWVQRLSSWF
+334 TGAALWAQRLSGWF

-363 ASVDF
+363 SSVDF
-368 AAWPDEIVLYD
+368 ASWPDEILLYD
-379 MDNHTMAS
+379 MNKHTMAS

-422 DPETHTPVTGTQ
+422 DPETHAPVTGTQ
-434 VIGGVTYHFNS
+434 VIGGVTYHFDSN
-445 SGVLQQE
+445 GVLKQE

-457 VSKYQGDIDWNQVK
+457 VSKYQGNIDWNQVK

-506 AAGLQIGLY
+506 AAGLQVGLY

>member
-1 MKRKINRDFSRYFS
+1 MKRKTNRDFSRYFS
-15 ANRMNRVPL
+15 VNRMNRVPL
-24 YKLLVSSLLAVTL
+24 YKLLVSGLLAVTL

-45 AVWAFSGSGQETSVQ
+45 AVWAFSGAGQETSVQ

-68 PEPTATPTPT
+68 PAPTATSTPT

-103 DGEEFPLAGE
+103 DGEEFPLTGE
-113 PFVVLITDEDEK
+113 PFVVLITDEDEN
-125 TQSYDVD
+125 TQSYDID
-132 ADTGT
+132 PDTGT
-137 LLVEDVEPGDYRVE
+137 LLVEKVEPGDYRVE

-185 VQADQVVE
+185 VQSNQVVE

-222 ETVSEEIQVYTGA
+222 ESVSEEIQVYTGA

-270 TVPSPT
+270 ALPSPA

-283 ILTPTPV
+283 ILTPTPAPE
-290 PTESPEP
+290 PTESPDP
-297 TQTPEST
+297 T

-314 PTQGSGS
+314 PSQGAESDV
-321 QATSQALSRTPSP
+321 TSQALSQTPSP
-334 TGAALWVQRLSSWF
+334 TGAALWAQRLSGWF

-363 ASVDF
+363 SSVDF
-368 AAWPDEIVLYD
+368 ASWPDEIVLYD
-379 MDNHTMAS
+379 MDKHTMAS

-422 DPETHTPVTGTQ
+422 DPETHAPVTGTQ
-434 VIGGVTYHFNS
+434 VIGGVTYHFDSN
-445 SGVLQQE
+445 GVLKQE

-506 AAGLQIGLY
+506 AAGLQVGLY

>member
-1 MKRKINRDFSRYFS
+1 MKRKTNRDFSRYFS
-15 ANRMNRVPL
+15 VNRMNRVPL
-24 YKLLVSSLLAVTL
+24 YKLLVSGLLAVTL

-45 AVWAFSGSGQETSVQ
+45 AVWAFSGAGQETSVQ
-60 AQLSPTPT
+60 AELSPTPT
-68 PEPTATPTPT
+68 PAPTATPTPT

-103 DGEEFPLAGE
+103 DGEEFPLTGE
-113 PFVVLITDEDEK
+113 PFVVLITDEDEN
-125 TQSYDVD
+125 TQSYDSD
-132 ADTGT
+132 PDTGT
-137 LLVEDVEPGDYRVE
+137 LLVEKVEPGDYRVE
-151 LEERE
+151 LEEKE

-185 VQADQVVE
+185 VQSNQVVE

-222 ETVSEEIQVYTGA
+222 ESVSEKIQVYTGA

-270 TVPSPT
+270 ALPSPT

-283 ILTPTPV
+283 ILTPTPAPE
-290 PTESPEP
+290 PTES
-297 TQTPEST
+297 
-304 QTPEATQTPE
+304 PEATQTPE
-314 PTQGSGS
+314 PSQGAASG
-321 QATSQALSRTPSP
+321 ATSQALSQTPSP
-334 TGAALWVQRLSSWF
+334 TGAALWAQRLSGWF

-363 ASVDF
+363 SSVDF
-368 AAWPDEIVLYD
+368 ASWPDEILLYD
-379 MDNHTMAS
+379 MNKHTMAS

-422 DPETHTPVTGTQ
+422 DPETHAPVTGTQ
-434 VIGGVTYHFNS
+434 VIGGVTYHFDSN
-445 SGVLQQE
+445 GVLKQE

-457 VSKYQGDIDWNQVK
+457 VSKYQGNIDWNQVK

-506 AAGLQIGLY
+506 AAGLQVGLY

-541 LDYPIYFDTEKVAG
+541 LDYPVYFDTEKVAG

>member
-1 MKRKINRDFSRYFS
+1 MKRKTNRDFSRYFS
-15 ANRMNRVPL
+15 VNRMNRVPL
-24 YKLLVSSLLAVTL
+24 YKLLVSGLLAVTL

-45 AVWAFSGSGQETSVQ
+45 AVWAFSGAGQETSVQ
-60 AQLSPTPT
+60 AELSPTPT
-68 PEPTATPTPT
+68 PAPTATPTPT

-103 DGEEFPLAGE
+103 DGEEFPLTGE
-113 PFVVLITDEDEK
+113 PFVVLITDEDEN
-125 TQSYDVD
+125 TQSYDID
-132 ADTGT
+132 PDTGT
-137 LLVEDVEPGDYRVE
+137 LLVEKVEPGDYRVE
-151 LEERE
+151 LEEKE

-185 VQADQVVE
+185 VQSNQVVE

-222 ETVSEEIQVYTGA
+222 ESVSEKIQVYTGA

-270 TVPSPT
+270 ALPSPT

-283 ILTPTPV
+283 ILTPTPAPE
-290 PTESPEP
+290 PTES
-297 TQTPEST
+297 
-304 QTPEATQTPE
+304 PEATQTPE
-314 PTQGSGS
+314 PSQGAASG
-321 QATSQALSRTPSP
+321 ATSQALSQTPSP
-334 TGAALWVQRLSSWF
+334 TGAALWAQRLSGWF

-363 ASVDF
+363 SSVDF
-368 AAWPDEIVLYD
+368 ASWPDEILLYD
-379 MDNHTMAS
+379 MNKHTMAS

-422 DPETHTPVTGTQ
+422 DPETHAPVTGTQ
-434 VIGGVTYHFNS
+434 VIGGVTYHFDSN
-445 SGVLQQE
+445 GVLKQE

-457 VSKYQGDIDWNQVK
+457 VSKYQGNIDWNQVK

-506 AAGLQIGLY
+506 AAGLQVGLY

>member
-1 MKRKINRDFSRYFS
+1 MKRKTNRDFSRYFS
-15 ANRMNRVPL
+15 VNRMNRVPL
-24 YKLLVSSLLAVTL
+24 YKLLISGLLAVTL

-45 AVWAFSGSGQETSVQ
+45 AVWAFSGAGQETSVQ
-60 AQLSPTPT
+60 AELSPTPT
-68 PEPTATPTPT
+68 PAPTATPTPT

-103 DGEEFPLAGE
+103 DGEEFPLTGE
-113 PFVVLITDEDEK
+113 PFVVLITDEDEN
-125 TQSYDVD
+125 TQSYDID
-132 ADTGT
+132 PDTGT
-137 LLVEDVEPGDYRVE
+137 LLVEKVEPGDYRVE
-151 LEERE
+151 LEEKE

-185 VQADQVVE
+185 VQSNQVVE

-222 ETVSEEIQVYTGA
+222 ESVSEEIQVYTGA

-270 TVPSPT
+270 ALPSPT

-283 ILTPTPV
+283 ILTPTPAPE
-290 PTESPEP
+290 PTESPE
-297 TQTPEST
+297 
-304 QTPEATQTPE
+304 AAQTPE
-314 PTQGSGS
+314 PSQGAASG
-321 QATSQALSRTPSP
+321 ATSQALSQTPSP
-334 TGAALWVQRLSSWF
+334 TGAALWAQQLSGWF

-363 ASVDF
+363 SSVDF
-368 AAWPDEIVLYD
+368 ASWPDEILLYD
-379 MDNHTMAS
+379 MDKHTMAS

-408 YSGWNTIDGKKYYF
+408 YSGWNTMDGKKYYF
-422 DPETHTPVTGTQ
+422 DPETHAPVTGTQ
-434 VIGGVTYHFNS
+434 VIGGVTYHFDSN
-445 SGVLQQE
+445 GVLKQE

-457 VSKYQGDIDWNQVK
+457 VSKYQGNIDWNQVK

-506 AAGLQIGLY
+506 AAGLQVGLY

>member
-1 MKRKINRDFSRYFS
+1 MKRKTNRDFSRYFS
-15 ANRMNRVPL
+15 VNRMNRVPL
-24 YKLLVSSLLAVTL
+24 YKLLVSGLLAVTL

-45 AVWAFSGSGQETSVQ
+45 AVWAFSGAGQETSVQ

-68 PEPTATPTPT
+68 PAPTATPTPT

-103 DGEEFPLAGE
+103 DGEEFPLTGE
-113 PFVVLITDEDEK
+113 PFVVLITDEDEN
-125 TQSYDVD
+125 TQSYDID
-132 ADTGT
+132 PDTGT
-137 LLVEDVEPGDYRVE
+137 LLVEKVEPGDYRVE

-185 VQADQVVE
+185 VQSNQVVE

-222 ETVSEEIQVYTGA
+222 ESVSEEIQVYTGA
-235 KLNDEGYMLLKDGT
+235 KLNDEGYMFLKDGT

-270 TVPSPT
+270 ALPSPT

-283 ILTPTPV
+283 ILTPTPAPE
-290 PTESPEP
+290 PTESPDP
-297 TQTPEST
+297 T

-314 PTQGSGS
+314 PSQGAESG
-321 QATSQALSRTPSP
+321 ATFQALSQTPSP
-334 TGAALWVQRLSSWF
+334 TGAALWAQRLSGWF

-363 ASVDF
+363 SSVDF
-368 AAWPDEIVLYD
+368 ASWPDEIVLYD
-379 MDNHTMAS
+379 MDKHTMAS

-422 DPETHTPVTGTQ
+422 DPETHAPVTGTQ
-434 VIGGVTYHFNS
+434 VIGGVTYHFDSN
-445 SGVLQQE
+445 GVLKQE

-506 AAGLQIGLY
+506 AAGLQVGLY

>member
-1 MKRKINRDFSRYFS
+1 M
-15 ANRMNRVPL
+15 
-24 YKLLVSSLLAVTL
+24 
-37 TAGLGTGI
+37 
-45 AVWAFSGSGQETSVQ
+45 Q
-60 AQLSPTPT
+60 AELSPTPT
-68 PEPTATPTPT
+68 PAPTATPTPT

-103 DGEEFPLAGE
+103 DGEEFPLTGE
-113 PFVVLITDEDEK
+113 PFVVLITDEDEN
-125 TQSYDVD
+125 TQSYDID
-132 ADTGT
+132 PDTGT
-137 LLVEDVEPGDYRVE
+137 LLVEKVEPGDYRVE
-151 LEERE
+151 LEEKE

-185 VQADQVVE
+185 VQSNQVVE

-222 ETVSEEIQVYTGA
+222 ESVSEEIQVYTGA

-270 TVPSPT
+270 ALPSPT

-283 ILTPTPV
+283 ILTPTPAPE
-290 PTESPEP
+290 PTES
-297 TQTPEST
+297 
-304 QTPEATQTPE
+304 PEATQTPE
-314 PTQGSGS
+314 PSQGAASG
-321 QATSQALSRTPSP
+321 ATSQALSQTPSP
-334 TGAALWVQRLSSWF
+334 TGAALWAQQLSGWF

-363 ASVDF
+363 SSVDF
-368 AAWPDEIVLYD
+368 ASWPDEILLYD
-379 MDNHTMAS
+379 MDKHTMAS

-408 YSGWNTIDGKKYYF
+408 YSGWNTMDGKKYYF
-422 DPETHTPVTGTQ
+422 DPETHAPVTGTQ
-434 VIGGVTYHFNS
+434 VIGGVTYHFDSN
-445 SGVLQQE
+445 GVLKQE

-457 VSKYQGDIDWNQVK
+457 VSKYQGNIDWNQVK

-506 AAGLQIGLY
+506 AAGLQVGLY

>member
-1 MKRKINRDFSRYFS
+1 
-15 ANRMNRVPL
+15 
-24 YKLLVSSLLAVTL
+24 
-37 TAGLGTGI
+37 
-45 AVWAFSGSGQETSVQ
+45 
-60 AQLSPTPT
+60 
-68 PEPTATPTPT
+68 PTPT

-103 DGEEFPLAGE
+103 DGEEFPLTGE
-113 PFVVLITDEDEK
+113 PFVVLITDEDEN
-125 TQSYDVD
+125 TQSYDID
-132 ADTGT
+132 PDTGT
-137 LLVEDVEPGDYRVE
+137 LLVEKVEPGDYRVE
-151 LEERE
+151 LEEKE

-185 VQADQVVE
+185 VQSNQVVE

-222 ETVSEEIQVYTGA
+222 ESVSEEIQVYTGA

-270 TVPSPT
+270 ALPSPT

-283 ILTPTPV
+283 ILTPTPAPE
-290 PTESPEP
+290 PTES
-297 TQTPEST
+297 
-304 QTPEATQTPE
+304 PEATQTPE
-314 PTQGSGS
+314 PSQGAASG
-321 QATSQALSRTPSP
+321 ATSQALSQTPSP
-334 TGAALWVQRLSSWF
+334 TGAALWAQQLSGWF

-363 ASVDF
+363 SSVDF
-368 AAWPDEIVLYD
+368 ASWPDEILLYD
-379 MDNHTMAS
+379 MDKHTMAS

-408 YSGWNTIDGKKYYF
+408 YSGWNTMDGKKYYF
-422 DPETHTPVTGTQ
+422 DPETHAPVTGTQ
-434 VIGGVTYHFNS
+434 VIGGVTYHFDSN
-445 SGVLQQE
+445 GVLKQE

-457 VSKYQGDIDWNQVK
+457 VSKYQGNIDWNQVK

-506 AAGLQIGLY
+506 AAGLQVGLY

>member
-1 MKRKINRDFSRYFS
+1 MKRKTNRDFSRYFS
-15 ANRMNRVPL
+15 VNRMNRVPL
-24 YKLLVSSLLAVTL
+24 YKLLVSGLLAVTL

-45 AVWAFSGSGQETSVQ
+45 AVWAFSGAGQETSVQ
-60 AQLSPTPT
+60 AELSPTPT
-68 PEPTATPTPT
+68 PSPTATPTPP

-103 DGEEFPLAGE
+103 DGEEFPLTGE
-113 PFVVLITDEDEK
+113 PFVVLITDEDEN
-125 TQSYDVD
+125 TQSYDID
-132 ADTGT
+132 PDTGT
-137 LLVEDVEPGDYRVE
+137 LLVEKVEPGDYRVE
-151 LEERE
+151 LEEKE

-185 VQADQVVE
+185 VQSNQVVE

-222 ETVSEEIQVYTGA
+222 ESVSAKIQVYTGA

-270 TVPSPT
+270 ALPSPT

-283 ILTPTPV
+283 ILTPTPAPE
-290 PTESPEP
+290 PTES
-297 TQTPEST
+297 
-304 QTPEATQTPE
+304 PEATQTPE
-314 PTQGSGS
+314 PSQGAASG
-321 QATSQALSRTPSP
+321 ATSQALSQTPSP
-334 TGAALWVQRLSSWF
+334 TGAALWAQRLSGWF

-363 ASVDF
+363 SSVDF
-368 AAWPDEIVLYD
+368 ASWPDEILLYD
-379 MDNHTMAS
+379 MNKHTMAS

-422 DPETHTPVTGTQ
+422 DPETHAPVTGTQ
-434 VIGGVTYHFNS
+434 VIGGVTYHFDSN
-445 SGVLQQE
+445 GVLKQE

-457 VSKYQGDIDWNQVK
+457 VSKYQGNIDWNQVK

-506 AAGLQIGLY
+506 AAGLQVGLY

>member
-1 MKRKINRDFSRYFS
+1 MKRKTNRDFSRYFS
-15 ANRMNRVPL
+15 VNRMNRVPL
-24 YKLLVSSLLAVTL
+24 YKLLVSGLLAVTL

-45 AVWAFSGSGQETSVQ
+45 AVWAFSGAGQETSVQ
-60 AQLSPTPT
+60 AELSPTPT
-68 PEPTATPTPT
+68 PAPTATPTPT

-103 DGEEFPLAGE
+103 DGEEFPLTGE
-113 PFVVLITDEDEK
+113 PFVVLITDEDEN
-125 TQSYDVD
+125 TQSYDID
-132 ADTGT
+132 PDTGT
-137 LLVEDVEPGDYRVE
+137 LLVEKVGPGDYRVE
-151 LEERE
+151 LEEKE

-185 VQADQVVE
+185 VQSNQVVE

-222 ETVSEEIQVYTGA
+222 ESVSEEIQVYTGA

-255 VFDTATGYLVKAVRS
+255 AFDTATGYLVKAVRS
-270 TVPSPT
+270 ALPSPT

-283 ILTPTPV
+283 ILTPTPAPE
-290 PTESPEP
+290 PTES
-297 TQTPEST
+297 
-304 QTPEATQTPE
+304 PEATQTPE
-314 PTQGSGS
+314 PSQGAASG
-321 QATSQALSRTPSP
+321 ATSQALSQTPSP
-334 TGAALWVQRLSSWF
+334 TGAALWAQQLSGWF

-363 ASVDF
+363 SSVDF
-368 AAWPDEIVLYD
+368 ASWPDEILLYD
-379 MDNHTMAS
+379 MDKHTMAS

-422 DPETHTPVTGTQ
+422 DPETHAPVTGTQ
-434 VIGGVTYHFNS
+434 VIGGVTYHFDSN
-445 SGVLQQE
+445 GVLKQE

-457 VSKYQGDIDWNQVK
+457 VSKYQGNIDWNQVK

-506 AAGLQIGLY
+506 AAGLQVGLY

-534 RLCSGYR
+534 RLCRGYR

>member
-1 MKRKINRDFSRYFS
+1 MKRKTNRDFSRYFS
-15 ANRMNRVPL
+15 VNRMNRVPL
-24 YKLLVSSLLAVTL
+24 YKLLVSGLLAVTL

-45 AVWAFSGSGQETSVQ
+45 AVWAFSGAGQETLVQ
-60 AQLSPTPT
+60 AELSPTPT
-68 PEPTATPTPT
+68 PAPTATPT

-103 DGEEFPLAGE
+103 DGEEFPLTGE
-113 PFVVLITDEDEK
+113 PFVVLITDEDEN
-125 TQSYDVD
+125 TQSYDID
-132 ADTGT
+132 PDTGT
-137 LLVEDVEPGDYRVE
+137 LLVEKVEPGDYRVE
-151 LEERE
+151 LEEKE

-185 VQADQVVE
+185 VQSNQVVE

-222 ETVSEEIQVYTGA
+222 ESVSEKIQVYTGA

-270 TVPSPT
+270 ALPSPT

-283 ILTPTPV
+283 ILTPTPAPE
-290 PTESPEP
+290 PTES
-297 TQTPEST
+297 
-304 QTPEATQTPE
+304 PEATQTPE
-314 PTQGSGS
+314 PSQGAASG
-321 QATSQALSRTPSP
+321 ATSQALSQTPSP
-334 TGAALWVQRLSSWF
+334 TGAALWAQRLSGWF

-363 ASVDF
+363 SSVDF
-368 AAWPDEIVLYD
+368 ASWPDEILLYD
-379 MDNHTMAS
+379 MNKHTMAS

-422 DPETHTPVTGTQ
+422 DPETHAPVTGTQ
-434 VIGGVTYHFNS
+434 VIGGVTYHFDSN
-445 SGVLQQE
+445 GVLKQE

-457 VSKYQGDIDWNQVK
+457 VSKYQGNIDWNQVK

-506 AAGLQIGLY
+506 AAGLQVGLY

>member
-1 MKRKINRDFSRYFS
+1 MKRKTNRDFSRYFS
-15 ANRMNRVPL
+15 VNRMNRVPL
-24 YKLLVSSLLAVTL
+24 YKLLVSGLLAVTL

-45 AVWAFSGSGQETSVQ
+45 AVWAFSGAGQETSVQ
-60 AQLSPTPT
+60 AELSPTPT
-68 PEPTATPTPT
+68 PAPTATPTPT

-103 DGEEFPLAGE
+103 DGEEFPLTGE
-113 PFVVLITDEDEK
+113 PFVVLITDEDENI
-125 TQSYDVD
+125 QSYDID
-132 ADTGT
+132 PDTGT
-137 LLVEDVEPGDYRVE
+137 LLVEKVEPGDYRVE
-151 LEERE
+151 LEEKE

-185 VQADQVVE
+185 VQSNQVVE

-222 ETVSEEIQVYTGA
+222 ESVSEEIQVSTGA

-270 TVPSPT
+270 ALPSPT

-283 ILTPTPV
+283 ILTPTPAPE
-290 PTESPEP
+290 PTES
-297 TQTPEST
+297 
-304 QTPEATQTPE
+304 PEATQTPE
-314 PTQGSGS
+314 PSQGAASG
-321 QATSQALSRTPSP
+321 ATSQALSQTPSP
-334 TGAALWVQRLSSWF
+334 TGAALWAQQLSGWF

-363 ASVDF
+363 SSVDF
-368 AAWPDEIVLYD
+368 ASWPDEILLYD
-379 MDNHTMAS
+379 MDKHTMAS

-422 DPETHTPVTGTQ
+422 DPETHAPVTGTQ
-434 VIGGVTYHFNS
+434 VIGGVTYHFDSN
-445 SGVLQQE
+445 GVLKQE

-457 VSKYQGDIDWNQVK
+457 VSKYQGNIDWNQVK

-506 AAGLQIGLY
+506 AAGLQVGLY

-555 DTGRADS
+555 DTGRADY

>member
-1 MKRKINRDFSRYFS
+1 MKRKTNRDFSRYFS
-15 ANRMNRVPL
+15 VNRMNRVPL
-24 YKLLVSSLLAVTL
+24 YKLLVSGLLAVTL

-45 AVWAFSGSGQETSVQ
+45 AVWAFSGAGQETSVQ
-60 AQLSPTPT
+60 AELSPTPT
-68 PEPTATPTPT
+68 PA
-78 PQLRQVKME
+78 
-87 IATVQ
+87 
-92 QSIGVDLVEEV
+92 
-103 DGEEFPLAGE
+103 EEFPLTGE
-113 PFVVLITDEDEK
+113 PFVVLITDEDEN
-125 TQSYDVD
+125 TQSYDID
-132 ADTGT
+132 PDTGT
-137 LLVEDVEPGDYRVE
+137 LLVEKVEPGDYRVE
-151 LEERE
+151 LEEKE

-185 VQADQVVE
+185 VQSNQVVE

-222 ETVSEEIQVYTGA
+222 ESVSEKIQVYTGA

-270 TVPSPT
+270 ALPSPT

-283 ILTPTPV
+283 ILTPTPAPE
-290 PTESPEP
+290 PTES
-297 TQTPEST
+297 
-304 QTPEATQTPE
+304 PEATQTPE
-314 PTQGSGS
+314 PSQGAASG
-321 QATSQALSRTPSP
+321 ATSQAISQTPSP
-334 TGAALWVQRLSSWF
+334 TGAALWAQRLSGWF

-363 ASVDF
+363 SSVDF
-368 AAWPDEIVLYD
+368 ASWPDEILLYD
-379 MDNHTMAS
+379 MNKHTMAS

-422 DPETHTPVTGTQ
+422 DPETHAPVTGTQ
-434 VIGGVTYHFNS
+434 VIGGVTYHFDSN
-445 SGVLQQE
+445 GVLKQE

-457 VSKYQGDIDWNQVK
+457 VSKYQGNIDWNQVK

-506 AAGLQIGLY
+506 AAGLQVGLY